1 MLNQLILTGNLGND
15 PEIFFGSEGDPV
27 TSFSLAFHSGRDKT
41 GWIKCVCF
49 NKNAEI
55 AEKYLH
61 SGARIA
67 VVGRLSQSK
76 WKTNEGENR
85 SSFEMIVNSIEFIKT
100 DGRGFEDR
108 KDKPPF

>member
-1 MLNQLILTGNLGND
+1 MINQLILTGNLGND

-27 TSFSLAFHSGRDKT
+27 TSFPLAFKSGKDKT
-41 GWIKCVCF
+41 SWIKCVCF
-49 NKNAEI
+49 NKNAEV

-67 VVGRLSQSK
+67 VVGYLRQSK

-85 SSFEMIVNSIEFIKT
+85 SSFEMIVNSIEFI
-100 DGRGFEDR
+100 RVNQEA
-108 KDKPPF
+108 